1 MDLPSESEVPAAA
14 GVATTPE
21 ATVKVGRPR
30 SVRVAALLSFVWPG
44 LGQLYA
50 GRKIAAAIFGLPTF
64 AIAAWVLYEVVQ
76 NRADFSLSFLDDSVA
91 LTAFLVVVVVGVW
104 RLAAMVHAAASLEPL
119 RAWRRL
125 DVALFGFLVLAVVG
139 SHSFVAAYPLSAFN
153 FDQSVVSDNL
163 LGIDGTPAP
172 NSGPTDEIFAS
183 EPPDSPTPAP
193 TYNSDGTFTPFGY
206 NGPTMTPLPTR
217 PVNPNRI
224 TVLLTGVDF
233 TMGRSHWLNDTM
245 IVVSVDTKTRK
256 VAMISVPRDTAAF
269 DLYYGG
275 WVGTTFKL
283 NTLATEVSSGKLHS
297 PDDGITT
304 LKKELGFLIGVPV
317 DYYVAVNIDSFSSM
331 VDLVGGVDVY
341 NPRAIN
347 DPFTG
352 TFIAKGVVHLD
363 GPTATQY
370 VRSRHGAGDS
380 DYTRSARQQA
390 VLVALEH
397 KITSASMLPILP
409 KLLSLAGSAIQT
421 DFPIRTARSYVSLG
435 RSISDASIMKCVLG
449 PPYSYHPDSSY
460 TRGTW
465 TSRLDM
471 NRVASLS
478 VYAFGGDSQYYGRP
492 NVKAAACQS

>member
-1 MDLPSESEVPAAA
+1 MDLPTESEVPAAA
-14 GVATTPE
+14 GDSNPAETKP
-21 ATVKVGRPR
+21 KR
-30 SVRVAALLSFVWPG
+30 SRSPRVAALLSFVWPG

-50 GRKIAAAIFGLPTF
+50 GRRIAAAVFGIPT
-64 AIAAWVLYEVVQ
+64 AIVASWVIYQVVQ
-76 NRADFSLSFLDDSVA
+76 NKADFSLSFLDDSVA
-91 LTAFLVVVVVGVW
+91 LTAFLVVVLIGGW
-104 RLAAMVHAAASLEPL
+104 RLLAMAHAAAVVRPL
-119 RAWRRL
+119 RLWRRL
-125 DVALFGFLVLAVVG
+125 DVALLGVLVLIVVA
-139 SHSFVAAYPLSAFN
+139 SHSFVAAYPLSAYN
-153 FDQSVVSDNL
+153 FDQSIVSDNL

-183 EPPDSPTPAP
+183 QPPDSPTPAP
-193 TYNSDGTFTPFGY
+193 TYDTSGTFNPADY
-206 NGPTMTPLPTR
+206 SGPTMTPMPVR
-217 PVNPNRI
+217 PINPNRI

-245 IVVSVDTKTRK
+245 IVVSVDTRTRK

-275 WVGTTFKL
+275 WVGATFKL
-283 NTLATEVSSGKLHS
+283 NSLATEVSSGKLHS

-304 LKKELGFLIGVPV
+304 LKKELGFLLGIPV

-341 NPRAIN
+341 NPRALN

-352 TFIAKGVVHLD
+352 TFVPKGMVHLD
-363 GPTATQY
+363 GPGATKY

-380 DYTRSARQQA
+380 DYTRAARQQA

-397 KITSASMLPILP
+397 KITSAAMLPVLP
-409 KLLSLAGSAIQT
+409 QLLSLAGSSIQT
-421 DFPIRTARSYVSLG
+421 DFPLRTARSYVSLG
-435 RSISDASIMKCVLG
+435 RSISDAAIMKCVLG
-449 PPYSYHPDSSY
+449 PPYSYHPDSAY

-492 NVKAAACQS
+492 NVKAAACAS